1 MKNPPRIVEFVKP
14 VKPTLAASLW
24 MLAAA
29 LALLAHVPLAQA
41 EALGRLFLTPDRR
54 AVLERQ
60 RQLNIQEKAQE
71 TVVVEKL
78 HLNGVVQRS
87 GGKTTVWV
95 NGRPQSD
102 EDNTGIVLRPSP
114 KDPGKVAVS
123 VGDEN
128 PTTLRIGETINRGT
142 QEKTDGLAGGQLQI
156 HTGHAG
162 KAPRR

>member
-1 MKNPPRIVEFVKP
+1 MKNPPRIVEFVKSIQ
-14 VKPTLAASLW
+14 PTSAASLG

-29 LALLAHVPLAQA
+29 LALLAHVSPA
-41 EALGRLFLTPDRR
+41 EAEPLGRLFFTPDRR

-60 RQLNIQEKAQE
+60 RQLNIQEKTQE

-95 NGRPQSD
+95 NGRPQSN
-102 EDNTGIVLRPSP
+102 EDNTGIVLRPLP
-114 KDPGKVAVS
+114 KDPGKVSVS

-142 QEKTDGLAGGQLQI
+142 QEKTDELAGGQLQI
-156 HTGHAG
+156 HTDHAG
-162 KAPRR
+162 KRPQR